1 MITNK
6 QILEIL
12 TKYDPNPFIVQ
23 DTLELS
29 ERQYFCNNLEALF
42 ENVQE
47 KQGTLS
53 AIQAF
58 DDGFCCINDSIKYRY
73 FVLNINNVMDC
84 TNSPEEAWE
93 LLGREPWEESKRRFY
108 EILLPHFPD
117 FLNYYD
123 ISDISELEK
132 RISKNHSV
140 LDINLEGCLYRVI
153 DGLLKE

>member
-1 MITNK
+1 MITSE

-12 TKYDPNPFIVQ
+12 TKYNPNPFMVQ

-29 ERQYFCNNLEALF
+29 DRQYFCNNLETLF

-84 TNSPEEAWE
+84 TNSPEEAWK
-93 LLGREPWEESKRRFY
+93 LLDREPWEESKRRFY

-117 FLNYYD
+117 FLNKYD

-132 RISKNHSV
+132 IISKNCSV
-140 LDINLEGCLYRVI
+140 LDNNWESCLYLVI

>member
-1 MITNK
+1 MITNE

-12 TKYDPNPFIVQ
+12 IKYNPNPFMVQ

-29 ERQYFCNNLEALF
+29 NSQYLCDNLETLF

-84 TNSPEEAWE
+84 TNSPEEAWK
-93 LLGREPWEESKRRFY
+93 LLDREPWEENKRRFY

-117 FLNYYD
+117 FLNKYN
-123 ISDISELEK
+123 IFDISELEK

-140 LDINLEGCLYRVI
+140 LDKNLESHLYRVI

>member
-12 TKYDPNPFIVQ
+12 TKYDPNPFMVQ

-58 DDGFCCINDSIKYRY
+58 DNGFCFINDSVKYRY

-93 LLGREPWEESKRRFY
+93 LLGREPWKESKRKLY

-117 FLNYYD
+117 FIDKYN
-123 ISDISELEK
+123 ISNISELEK

-140 LDINLEGCLYRVI
+140 LDNNWESYLYRVI

>member
-12 TKYDPNPFIVQ
+12 IKYDPNPFMVQ

-29 ERQYFCNNLEALF
+29 DSQYLCDNLETLF

-84 TNSPEEAWE
+84 TNSPEEAWK
-93 LLGREPWEESKRRFY
+93 LIDREPWEESKRRFY
-108 EILLPHFPD
+108 EVLLPHFPD
-117 FLNYYD
+117 FLDKFN

-140 LDINLEGCLYRVI
+140 LENNWESHLYRVI